1 MAVLRITNLA
11 AMTLVSLLVS
21 AEPVRAADWSFD
33 AVERVVAI
41 SDIHGAYEAMVRTLR
56 SARVIDNDLAW
67 SGGDT
72 HLVVVGDLLDRGP
85 NSRQAMD
92 LLMRLENEAIAADGR
107 VHVLLGNHEAMNLTG
122 DLRYVSVGEYAAF
135 AAEESA
141 EEREQRFQAYQELRA
156 DNDVPIEEQRLK
168 FDERFPP
175 GFFAHRKAFAS
186 DGKYGSW
193 LLSKPIMI
201 VINDTAYVHGGV
213 SPMIGE
219 IGLQGVNERLHGE
232 LVRYVT
238 QVEKLINAE
247 LLLPTDSFYDHPKLL
262 KAVTTVLT
270 TDVDLAAAVKD
281 VITLNESD
289 VHAPNGPLWYR
300 GNVACNEVIEA
311 DKLDASLAAVGAERV
326 VIGHTPTQGR
336 RILERLDGRVIEVDT
351 GMLNNYY
358 AGQGN
363 ALVIAGEQLTVIN
376 ESGETWPSP
385 TPHPR
390 YVGQRPGE
398 ALGTEAIEKLLAS
411 GEVLATRDD
420 ASGRK
425 IVSVSDGASKI
436 DAVFAKRA
444 GRNFYPEVA
453 AYRLDLLLELGTV
466 PVTVKRAINGVEGS
480 LQFLPAGVTDEVR
493 RRETGRGGSAMCPLN
508 DQWDAML
515 VFDALIL
522 NEGRFGTT
530 ILYDQSTWQLL
541 LVGHA
546 NAFGTSKGRP
556 KHLAEVSLKIGRSWT
571 EALVALTDDVLAER
585 LGDVLDKRRMR
596 ALGERRDSLQ
606 QQGQ

>member
-1 MAVLRITNLA
+1 MAVLRLTNLA
-11 AMTLVSLLVS
+11 AMTLVALLVS

-33 AVERVVAI
+33 GVERVVAI

-92 LLMRLENEAIAADGR
+92 LLMRLENEAMAADGR

-141 EEREQRFQAYQELRA
+141 GEREQRFQAYQELRA
-156 DNDVPIEEQRLK
+156 NNDVPIEEQRLK

-232 LVRYVT
+232 LVSYVT
-238 QVEKLINAE
+238 QVEKLIDAE

-262 KAVTTVLT
+262 KAVTTMLT
-270 TDVDLAAAVKD
+270 TDVDLAAAVTD

-289 VHAPNGPLWYR
+289 VHAPNSPLWYR

-311 DKLDASLAAVGAERV
+311 DKLDASLHAVGAERV
-326 VIGHTPTQGR
+326 VIGHTPTDGR

-358 AGQGN
+358 AGEGN

-385 TPHPR
+385 APHPR

-466 PVTVKRAINGVEGS
+466 PVTVKRAIDGVEGS

-493 RRETGRGGSAMCPLN
+493 RRETGRGGSAMCPLS

-530 ILYDQSTWQLL
+530 IQYDQTTWQLL

-556 KHLAEVSLKIGRSWT
+556 KHLAEVSLKIGRSWK
-571 EALVALTDDVLAER
+571 EALAALTDDVLAER

-596 ALGERRDSLQ
+596 ALGERRDLLQ